1 MTILTNLRPL
11 VRLFSSQP
19 VHHLPLQPA
28 KQRKTTPFRHPKRPH
43 IVDPITTDP
52 TARVFSLTEDP
63 DVLFVVREPSSLK
76 TLAYGSLSS
85 DPFQSLEKNSSLP
98 DSTSP
103 SHLPGLSHPILSTA
117 SPTVSTY
124 LPPPLRSVPQYRN
137 SLTPEILQ
145 EIRSL
150 RPTHSLTQL
159 SKKFDVPRI
168 SIQMLGF
175 GDEESRTQIALRNEL
190 RNQRREKRWSMSKLA
205 RREEKRARRSLW

>member
-1 MTILTNLRPL
+1 MPIFTNLRPF
-11 VRLFSSQP
+11 VRLFSTQP
-19 VHHLPLQPA
+19 VHHFPLQPA

-43 IVDPITTDP
+43 IIDPINIDP

-63 DVLFVVREPSSLK
+63 DILFVVREPKSLK
-76 TLAYGSLSS
+76 TLDYGSLSR
-85 DPFQSLEKNSSLP
+85 DPFESLEGEPNPS
-98 DSTSP
+98 DSTPS
-103 SHLPGLSHPILSTA
+103 SHLPGLSHPILSAA

-124 LPPPLRSVPQYRN
+124 LPPPLRSPPQHPE

-145 EIRSL
+145 EIRLL

-159 SKKFDVPRI
+159 SKKFGVSRI

-190 RNQRREKRWSMSKLA
+190 RNQRREKRWSVSKLA